1 MRTYELMFILRPDL
15 AEEEI
20 SESKERLQKIITDF
34 SGEFVNEADGW
45 GKKRLAYSI
54 ENYTE
59 GIYSLWYFKGQP
71 ETAQELDRIIKLSD
85 KFLRH
90 IIIRQEEK

>member
-1 MRTYELMFILRPDL
+1 MRTYEIMFILRPDL
-15 AEEEI
+15 TEEEVN
-20 SESKERLQKIITDF
+20 ESKERLQKSISDF
-34 SGEFVNEADGW
+34 GGEFVNEADGW

-59 GIYSLWYFKGQP
+59 GIYCLWYFKGQP
-71 ETAQELDRIIKLSD
+71 ETAEELDRIIKLSD

-90 IIIRQEEK
+90 MIIRQEDK